1 MLEQINQIAQHN
13 PEYAMIIAFLLAT
26 VESLPF
32 VGSLFPGMLTMPVIG
47 YLMASNKI
55 PPWTTFMVIII
66 GAMIGDFIGYYLG
79 IYCKRIAHQKAV
91 QYQKTHWLEAGEAF
105 VRKYGPLSIIVGRFF
120 GPFRS
125 SIPLFAGIFDMKL
138 THFTIAAI
146 PSVTLWAVIHLAP
159 GVALVWF
166 DFDVLSHSQDLL
178 NYLLMISALVIT
190 VSSMRPKQS
199 LKLHPKLTSF
209 FRSMCSALNL
219 RGASSC
225 EKLYQISQI
234 LLACVIMAVI
244 IMRGGFNGL
253 NQSIYQLMSA
263 QNSTLIKLS
272 LIHDAICYIPFILL
286 LTCIMAY
293 HLIRND
299 QPEKGAELFISVSS
313 AFTICFILKYLI
325 LYPRPEHIAA
335 FLGNQSLP
343 SGHSCLT
350 TAFLFA
356 IQPRNDNAKHVQYY
370 CHIFIAVT
378 MLTRIIVGAHWLSDV
393 LFGWMIGYLGYAI
406 GQMITN
412 LIEAPLLKQLCQK
425 ASIVSAG
432 QTGSL
437 SVSKTQIL
445 SLYCIIAILFA
456 AITNKLSIAPYLL

>member
-1 MLEQINQIAQHN
+1 
-13 PEYAMIIAFLLAT
+13 
-26 VESLPF
+26 
-32 VGSLFPGMLTMPVIG
+32 
-47 YLMASNKI
+47 
-55 PPWTTFMVIII
+55 
-66 GAMIGDFIGYYLG
+66 
-79 IYCKRIAHQKAV
+79 
-91 QYQKTHWLEAGEAF
+91 
-105 VRKYGPLSIIVGRFF
+105 
-120 GPFRS
+120 
-125 SIPLFAGIFDMKL
+125 
-138 THFTIAAI
+138 
-146 PSVTLWAVIHLAP
+146 
-159 GVALVWF
+159 
-166 DFDVLSHSQDLL
+166 
-178 NYLLMISALVIT
+178 
-190 VSSMRPKQS
+190 
-199 LKLHPKLTSF
+199 
-209 FRSMCSALNL
+209 MCSALNL